1 MEKIKLIIEK
11 NELEVLKELVKNSNY
26 FNDNVLKQSVKELLE
41 EFKDSQVLTQE
52 EMPEDA
58 VRLNSRVTVHLGNG
72 WSNTFKI
79 VHPKDSNIKQ
89 NLFSILSPMGFA
101 LYGHRKGDV
110 FTWKFPAGPQTITV
124 TEVENSEV
132 VPQ

>member
-1 MEKIKLIIEK
+1 MEKIKLIIEEK
-11 NELEVLKELVKNSNY
+11 ELEVLKDLVKNSNY

-41 EFKDSQVLTQE
+41 EFKDSQVLPEE
-52 EMPEDA
+52 EMPDDA
-58 VRLNSRVTVHLGNG
+58 VRLNSKVTVSLGNG

-79 VHPKDSNIKQ
+79 VHPRDSNIKQ

>member
-1 MEKIKLIIEK
+1 MEKTKLIIEK
-11 NELEVLKELVKNSNY
+11 KELEVLKELVKNSNY

-41 EFKDSQVLTQE
+41 ELKESQVLTQE
-52 EMPEDA
+52 QMPDDA
-58 VRLNSRVTVHLGNG
+58 VRLNSKVTVNLANG

-79 VHPKDSNIKQ
+79 VHPKDSDIKK

-124 TEVENSEV
+124 TDVDNSEV
-132 VPQ
+132 TAQ